1 MRVLVVDD
9 EPDVAS
15 LVRMGIAYQRPEY
28 EVVESHSG
36 ADALGRAA
44 REPWDLVILDLTM
57 PEPDGFTVL
66 GALRAA
72 SDVPIIVLTARDAE
86 QDRVR
91 GLELGADD
99 YVTKPF
105 SQKELVARIDAVMR
119 RYRAG
124 AEATHVTELVRGD
137 LRIDFA
143 QRKVSVRGQP
153 VALTPTEYN
162 LLFQLS
168 TNRGKVMTHRELLKQ
183 VWGDE
188 YREEV
193 HYLKV
198 YVGRL
203 RTKLERDPG
212 KPELILTARG
222 VGYQFPA
229 AECRRARS
237 APSIARSRRFTAR
250 PPAYPT
256 SDPSEPTTRWH
267 GTTIGIGFEFS
278 APPAA
283 RDAFSL
289 PARRATD

>member
-1 MRVLVVDD
+1 MKVLVVDD
-9 EPDVAS
+9 EPDVAN
-15 LVRMGIAYQRPEY
+15 LVKMGIAYQRPDY
-28 EVVESHSG
+28 EVSESHSG
-36 ADALGRAA
+36 ADALERAA
-44 REPWDLVILDLTM
+44 RETWDLVILDLTM
-57 PEPDGFTVL
+57 PGVDGFTVL
-66 GALRAA
+66 GALRGGG

-105 SQKELVARIDAVMR
+105 SQKELVARMDAVLR

-124 AEATHVTELVRGD
+124 TEATRANELVRGE

-143 QRKVSVRGQP
+143 QRRVTLRGQH

-162 LLFQLS
+162 LLFQLV
-168 TNRGKVMTHRELLKQ
+168 TNPGRVMTHRELLKK

-222 VGYQFPA
+222 VGYRFPA
-229 AECRRARS
+229 
-237 APSIARSRRFTAR
+237 
-250 PPAYPT
+250 
-256 SDPSEPTTRWH
+256 D
-267 GTTIGIGFEFS
+267 
-278 APPAA
+278 
-283 RDAFSL
+283 
-289 PARRATD
+289 

>member
-1 MRVLVVDD
+1 MKVLVIDD
-9 EPDVAS
+9 EPDVAN
-15 LVRMGIAYQRPEY
+15 LVKMGIAYQRPDY
-28 EVVESHSG
+28 EVSESHSG
-36 ADALGRAA
+36 ADALERAA
-44 REPWDLVILDLTM
+44 RETWDLVILDLTM
-57 PEPDGFTVL
+57 PGVDGFTVL
-66 GALRAA
+66 GALRGGG

-105 SQKELVARIDAVMR
+105 SQKELVARMDAVLR

-124 AEATHVTELVRGD
+124 TEATRANELVRGE

-143 QRKVSVRGQP
+143 QRRVTLRGQH

-162 LLFQLS
+162 LLFQLV
-168 TNRGKVMTHRELLKQ
+168 TNPGRVMTHRELLKK

-203 RTKLERDPG
+203 RTKLERDPA

-222 VGYQFPA
+222 VGYRFPA
-229 AECRRARS
+229 
-237 APSIARSRRFTAR
+237 
-250 PPAYPT
+250 
-256 SDPSEPTTRWH
+256 D
-267 GTTIGIGFEFS
+267 
-278 APPAA
+278 
-283 RDAFSL
+283 
-289 PARRATD
+289 

>member
-1 MRVLVVDD
+1 MKVLVVDD
-9 EPDVAS
+9 EPDVAN
-15 LVRMGIAYQRPEY
+15 LVKMGIAYQRPEY
-28 EVVESHSG
+28 EIGESHSG
-36 ADALGRAA
+36 ADALDRAA
-44 REPWDLVILDLTM
+44 KEAWDLVILDLTM
-57 PEPDGFTVL
+57 PGVDGFTVL
-66 GALRAA
+66 GALRGGG

-105 SQKELVARIDAVMR
+105 SQKELVARMDAVLR

-124 AEATHVTELVRGD
+124 TEATRVNELVRGD
-137 LRIDFA
+137 VRIDFA
-143 QRKVSVRGQP
+143 QRRVTLRGQH

-162 LLFQLS
+162 LLFQLV
-168 TNRGKVMTHRELLKQ
+168 TNPGRVMTHRELLKT

-222 VGYQFPA
+222 VGYRFPA
-229 AECRRARS
+229 N
-237 APSIARSRRFTAR
+237 
-250 PPAYPT
+250 
-256 SDPSEPTTRWH
+256 
-267 GTTIGIGFEFS
+267 
-278 APPAA
+278 
-283 RDAFSL
+283 
-289 PARRATD
+289 

>member
-1 MRVLVVDD
+1 MKVLVVDD
-9 EPDVAS
+9 EPDVAN
-15 LVRMGIAYQRPEY
+15 LVKMGIAYQRPDY
-28 EVVESHSG
+28 EIGESHSG
-36 ADALGRAA
+36 ADALERAA
-44 REPWDLVILDLTM
+44 KEAWDLVILDLTM
-57 PEPDGFTVL
+57 PGVDGFTVL
-66 GALRAA
+66 GALRGGG

-105 SQKELVARIDAVMR
+105 SQKELVARMDAVLR

-124 AEATHVTELVRGD
+124 TEATRANELVRGD

-143 QRKVSVRGQP
+143 QRRVTLRGQH

-162 LLFQLS
+162 LLFQLV
-168 TNRGKVMTHRELLKQ
+168 TNPGRVMTHRELLKT

-222 VGYQFPA
+222 VGYRFPA
-229 AECRRARS
+229 
-237 APSIARSRRFTAR
+237 
-250 PPAYPT
+250 
-256 SDPSEPTTRWH
+256 D
-267 GTTIGIGFEFS
+267 
-278 APPAA
+278 
-283 RDAFSL
+283 
-289 PARRATD
+289 

>member
-1 MRVLVVDD
+1 MNVLVVDD

-15 LVRMGIAYQRPEY
+15 LIAMGIAFHRPDYRIVQCHDGET
-28 EVVESHSG
+28 
-36 ADALGRAA
+36 ALAHAA

-57 PEPDGFTVL
+57 PVLDGFTVL
-66 GALRAA
+66 GALRGSG
-72 SDVPIIVLTARDAE
+72 SDVPVIVLTARDAE
-86 QDRVR
+86 PDRVR

-105 SQKELVARIDAVMR
+105 SNKELVARIDAVMR

-124 AEATHVTELVRGD
+124 TEASRARELAHGD

-143 QRKVSVRGQP
+143 QRKVSVRGAP
-153 VALTPTEYN
+153 VNLTPTEYN
-162 LLFQLS
+162 LLFHLA
-168 TNRGKVMTHRELLKQ
+168 TNPGQVMSHAELLKK

-203 RTKLERDPG
+203 RTKLERDPA
-212 KPELILTARG
+212 KPELIRTVRG

-229 AECRRARS
+229 
-237 APSIARSRRFTAR
+237 
-250 PPAYPT
+250 
-256 SDPSEPTTRWH
+256 
-267 GTTIGIGFEFS
+267 G
-278 APPAA
+278 
-283 RDAFSL
+283 
-289 PARRATD
+289 

>member
-9 EPDVAS
+9 EADVAN

-28 EVVESHSG
+28 EIVESHSG
-36 ADALGRAA
+36 ADALERAA

-57 PEPDGFTVL
+57 PEVDGFTVL
-66 GALRAA
+66 GALRGGG
-72 SDVPIIVLTARDAE
+72 SDVPIIVLTARDGE
-86 QDRVR
+86 PDRVR

-124 AEATHVTELVRGD
+124 AEAIRANALERGD
-137 LRIDFA
+137 MRVDFA
-143 QRKVSVRGQP
+143 QRKVTVRGQLVP
-153 VALTPTEYN
+153 LTPTEYN
-162 LLFQLS
+162 LLFQLV
-168 TNRGKVMTHRELLKQ
+168 TNPGRVMTHHDLLKK

-203 RTKLERDPG
+203 RAKLETDPA
-212 KPELILTARG
+212 KPELILTSRG
-222 VGYQFPA
+222 VGYEFPA
-229 AECRRARS
+229 R
-237 APSIARSRRFTAR
+237 
-250 PPAYPT
+250 
-256 SDPSEPTTRWH
+256 
-267 GTTIGIGFEFS
+267 
-278 APPAA
+278 
-283 RDAFSL
+283 
-289 PARRATD
+289 